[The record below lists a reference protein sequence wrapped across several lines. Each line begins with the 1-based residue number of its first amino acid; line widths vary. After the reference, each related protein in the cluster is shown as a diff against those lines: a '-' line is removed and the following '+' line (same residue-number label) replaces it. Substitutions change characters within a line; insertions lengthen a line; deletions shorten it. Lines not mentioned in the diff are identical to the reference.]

1 MHVIPGPHA
10 ASPSSSTL
18 LTLTLSFQSIQ
29 PSTVIL
35 WSARSAAH
43 IGQFLR
49 DLKPPEHFASPSYHH
64 RNTVTEKVT
73 ACVSDKWVN
82 RPLSQHMT
90 TGAESSNSQMHL
102 WSTAG
107 YIQQTSS
114 VRHNQE
120 LYRENPAVLHPWKI
134 TAKKQAAM
142 VTEHC
147 FNPSI
152 FKRFFFS
159 VKYFSRGSQAMAK
172 LEDCL

>member
-35 WSARSAAH
+35 WSAQSAAH

-107 YIQQTSS
+107 YI
-114 VRHNQE
+114 HNQE

-159 VKYFSRGSQAMAK
+159 VKYFSRWSQAMAK